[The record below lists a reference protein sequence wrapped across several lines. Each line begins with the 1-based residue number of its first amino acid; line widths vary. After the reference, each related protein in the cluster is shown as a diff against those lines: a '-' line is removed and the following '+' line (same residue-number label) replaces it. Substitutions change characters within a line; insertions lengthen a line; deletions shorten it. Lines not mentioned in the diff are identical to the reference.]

1 MKARSLSQ
9 AEGFKKDVLGSS
21 DGFKYSEVRTTGLG
35 GGTAFPSSPFPML
48 MFCSLV
54 SMHSKALFQIF
65 MFIFSLSNNFIQEK
79 PFWVVTRV
87 QDLFT

>member
-1 MKARSLSQ
+1 MKARSFSQ
-9 AEGFKKDVLGSS
+9 AEGFKKDVLGSR
-21 DGFKYSEVRTTGLG
+21 DGCKYSEVRTIG
-35 GGTAFPSSPFPML
+35 GAAFPSSPFPML
-48 MFCSLV
+48 MSCSLV